1 MQVPQH
7 VFFDAV
13 DNYRIRLAADVLLN
27 RFFLFQLL
35 SQLIEVSDLQV
46 GTDFDFTSGRIQLAQ
61 QRFQQ
66 RRFTGSVV
74 ADDSDFV
81 FTHDGGR
88 KVFEHFMIAVFKRN
102 VGRFDYQV
110 TTALAF
116 LDLQVRG
123 PDFRAS
129 FAAFGSQGFE
139 CANSAFIAGPPSLN
153 PLTNPSLFFGQL
165 FIKQGVLLLF
175 SSQRVLFS
183 LQKRLVI
190 ATPIKQPASIDFQNS
205 I

>member
-13 DNYRIRLAADVLLN
+13 DNYRIRLATDILLN
-27 RFFLFQLL
+27 RFFLVQLL
-35 SQLIEVSDLQV
+35 SQLIKVSDLQV
-46 GTDFDFTSGRIQLAQ
+46 GTDFDLASGRLQLAQ

-88 KVFEHFMIAVFKRN
+88 KVFEHFVLAILKRN
-102 VGRFDYQV
+102 VGCFNYQV

-116 LDLQVRG
+116 LNLQVRG

-129 FAAFGSQGFE
+129 FAAFDSQGFE
-139 CANSAFIAGPPSLN
+139 RANSAFIAGPPSLN